1 MNSISTAAVLRSQER
16 PTLRIRSWLS
26 RGLWL
31 ALLIIGPIFPAHREL
46 FIASPVLAAA
56 EAKIK
61 ITILA
66 STDARGERV
75 GFLHGEYSIDDGQNW
90 TGFCYEENAGSSA
103 TRSVSF
109 KVGAAGSKALV
120 RVRAAYRGGAAGDVD
135 CNGEAIR
142 WTDTWSKWQMP
153 PAKITVTSIITP

>member
-1 MNSISTAAVLRSQER
+1 M
-16 PTLRIRSWLS
+16 
-26 RGLWL
+26 
-31 ALLIIGPIFPAHREL
+31 FPAHREL
-46 FIASPVLAAA
+46 LIAAPVLSAA

-75 GFLHGEYSIDDGQNW
+75 GFLHGEYSIDDGKNW

-120 RVRAAYRGGAAGDVD
+120 RVRVAYRGGVAGDVD
-135 CNGEAIR
+135 FRGEAIR
-142 WTDTWSKWQMP
+142 WMDTWSKWEEP
-153 PAKITVTSIITP
+153 PSKIAITTIITPSGGAR

>member
-66 STDARGERV
+66 STDARGEQV
-75 GFLHGEYSIDDGQNW
+75 GFLHGEYSIDGGKVW
-90 TGFCYEENAGSSA
+90 TGFCYAENAGSAA

-109 KVGAAGSKALV
+109 KVGGVGSQTLV

-135 CNGEAIR
+135 FNGEAIH

-153 PAKITVTSIITP
+153 PAKITVTTIITP

>member
-1 MNSISTAAVLRSQER
+1 MNSISTAAGLRPQGR
-16 PTLRIRSWLS
+16 PKLRVRSWLP

-31 ALLIIGPIFPAHREL
+31 ALLLIGPMFPAHREL
-46 FIASPVLAAA
+46 LIAAPVLSAA

-75 GFLHGEYSIDDGQNW
+75 GFLHGEYSIDDGKNW

-135 CNGEAIR
+135 FNGKAIR

-153 PAKITVTSIITP
+153 PAKITITTIITP

>member
-1 MNSISTAAVLRSQER
+1 MNSISTTAVLRPQER
-16 PTLRIRSWLS
+16 PMLRAQS
-26 RGLWL
+26 RLPQGLWL
-31 ALLIIGPIFPAHREL
+31 AFLLIGPIFSAHREL

-75 GFLHGEYSIDDGQNW
+75 GFLHGEYSIDDGKTW

-109 KVGAAGSKALV
+109 KVGALGSKALV
-120 RVRAAYRGGAAGDVD
+120 RVRVAYRGGVAGDVD
-135 CNGEAIR
+135 FRGEAIR
-142 WTDTWSKWQMP
+142 WTDTWSKWEEP
-153 PAKITVTSIITP
+153 PAKITVTTIITP